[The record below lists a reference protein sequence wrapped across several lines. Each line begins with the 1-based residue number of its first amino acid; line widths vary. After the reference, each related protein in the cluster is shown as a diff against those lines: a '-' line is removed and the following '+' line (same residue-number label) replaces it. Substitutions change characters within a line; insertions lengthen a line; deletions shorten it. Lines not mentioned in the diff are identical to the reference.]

1 LNEGVEPVAIEHLT
15 ERVAMI
21 PGGVNVGVLR
31 GEGGRCVLIDTGVN
45 DTSGKKA
52 IKAVREELGGEIAAI
67 LATHA
72 HADHFGANATVVK
85 RTGARVYAPAFDE
98 AVLRYPLL
106 QPMLLFAGADPPA
119 SMRGG
124 FMLADPSP
132 VDQVIHGPSVSV
144 EGFEVEVVPLAG
156 HSPNQVGYLIDG
168 VFFCAD
174 VVLPATVLTK
184 YKIPYLYS
192 VTDHLKALDVAED
205 VACAVAVPGH
215 GPRVESMTP
224 LCALNRALVIDV
236 ADRIVE
242 FAAEPTTGD
251 VLLTRLL
258 RAYGAEVKD
267 APGFYLLHPTVY
279 AFLTHLERQGR
290 VRHEV
295 KNGQSLWMAV

>member
-1 LNEGVEPVAIEHLT
+1 
-15 ERVAMI
+15 MI
-21 PGGVNVGVLR
+21 SGGVNVGVLH
-31 GEGGRCVLIDTGVN
+31 GNGGRCVLVDTGLN

-52 IKAVREELGGEIAAI
+52 IRAVREELAGDVVAI
-67 LATHA
+67 LTTHA

-106 QPMLLFAGADPPA
+106 QPILLFAGADPPA

-132 VDQVIHGPSVSV
+132 VDVVVTGSSIAV
-144 EGFEVEVVPLAG
+144 EGFDVEVIPLAG
-156 HSPNQVGYLIDG
+156 HSPNQVGYLVDG

-174 VVLPATVLTK
+174 VVLPESVLAK

-192 VTDHLKALDVAED
+192 VTDHLTALDTAER
-205 VACAVAVPGH
+205 VTCRVAVPGH
-215 GPRVESMTP
+215 GPRQENLKS
-224 LCALNRALVIDV
+224 LCDLNRALVIEV

-242 FAAEPTTGD
+242 FASSPATAE
-251 VLLTRLL
+251 VILTRLL
-258 RAYGAEVKD
+258 SAFGADVTD
-267 APGFYLLHPTVY
+267 APSFYLLHPTVY

-295 KNGQSLWMAV
+295 RDRQSLWTAV